1 MGNNPIL
8 FEEGQIKIK
17 WEDIEIN
24 IPFNFEN
31 PNEIVLYKFVRGMQ
45 SQINNLENEMNKL
58 KQNKINK
65 LKQNKI
71 NIIEDSLK
79 ELWENEYD
87 DRWSV
92 D

>member
-31 PNEIVLYKFVRGMQ
+31 PNEIVLYKVVRGMQ
-45 SQINNLENEMNKL
+45 SQINNLENEM
-58 KQNKINK
+58 NK